1 VDGVVVLT
9 PYSGIEDALT
19 EVARSTPLVAVSD
32 RPSTSESVAS
42 IDSHAAAGTAT
53 RHLLALGHT
62 RILHV
67 AGPAGRNEAHER
79 TRGYREAMIAA
90 GLEPFVVDVSDD
102 WSPASGFRAAQALG
116 SADFTAV
123 FTANDEIA
131 LGFMS
136 AMERRGLRAPHGYS
150 IVGVDDMPSAAFFSP
165 PLTTMRLDFRT
176 LGAQAFR
183 MLHRELSTGDQA
195 GYYSSEAELVIREST
210 ASRDRS
216 R

>member
-1 VDGVVVLT
+1 MLT
-9 PYSGIEDALT
+9 AE
-19 EVARSTPLVAVSD
+19 
-32 RPSTSESVAS
+32 
-42 IDSHAAAGTAT
+42 
-53 RHLLALGHT
+53 
-62 RILHV
+62 
-67 AGPAGRNEAHER
+67 
-79 TRGYREAMIAA
+79 
-90 GLEPFVVDVSDD
+90 LEPFVVDVTDD

-136 AMERRGLRAPHGYS
+136 AMERRGLRAPADYS

-183 MLHRELSTGDQA
+183 MLHRELSTGEPA
-195 GYYSSEAELVIREST
+195 GYYSSEAELILRQST
-210 ASRDRS
+210 ARRNRVQTTRYPGSLNAEAATWDNGKGR
-216 R
+216 